1 MPIKNIV
8 FMGTPEFAVPCLD
21 ILNQHYNVTAVYTQP
36 DRPKGR
42 GQKLAMSPVKE
53 YALKH
58 NLPVYQPEKI
68 KTPECV
74 AELRELKPDLIIVVA
89 FGQILSKEILDIPPL
104 GCVNVH
110 GSLLPRWRGAA
121 PIHWSIISGDKQTGI
136 TTMYMDVGL
145 DTGDMILKAT
155 TEITPDMTTAQLHD
169 KLMVQ
174 GADLLLQTVQLIE
187 ENKAPREKQDDNL
200 SCYAKMLNN
209 NNCRIDWTKSAQDI
223 HNLVRGLNSWP
234 VAYTTLNNKKF
245 KIWQTKVTTG
255 TGNPGQ
261 IIKITKQSIIVATG
275 EGAIEL
281 LEIQPPNKA
290 KMPASSYINGHK
302 QELENN
308 VSFI

>member
-1 MPIKNIV
+1 MSIKNIV
-8 FMGTPEFAVPCLD
+8 FMGTPDFAVPCLE
-21 ILNQHYNVTAVYTQP
+21 ILHKHYHVSAVYTQP

-42 GQKLAMSPVKE
+42 GQKLSMSPVKQF
-53 YALKH
+53 ALTH

-68 KTPECV
+68 KTDECV
-74 AELRELKPDLIIVVA
+74 VQLRELNPDLIIVVA
-89 FGQILSKEILDIPPL
+89 FGQILSQDILDIPTL

-121 PIHWSIISGDKQTGI
+121 PIHWSIISGDTKTGI
-136 TTMYMDVGL
+136 TTMYMDIGL

-155 TEITPDMTTAQLHD
+155 TSITPDMTTAELHD

-174 GADLLLQTVQLIE
+174 GADLLLKTVHAIE
-187 ENKAPREKQDDNL
+187 NNTVLRTKQDDSL

-209 NNCRIDWTKSAQDI
+209 DNCRIDWTKSSVEI

-245 KIWQTKVTTG
+245 KIWKTKITTG
-255 TGNPGQ
+255 QGLPGQ
-261 IIKITKQSIIVATG
+261 IINLTKHSIVVATG
-275 EGAIEL
+275 DGAIEL

-302 QELENN
+302 QELEANAA
-308 VSFI
+308 FI

>member
-68 KTPECV
+68 KTLECV
-74 AELRELKPDLIIVVA
+74 AKLRELKPDLIIVVA

-155 TEITPDMTTAQLHD
+155 TEITPDMTTEQLHD

-187 ENKAPREKQDDNL
+187 ENKTPREKQDDNL

-209 NNCRIDWTKSAQDI
+209 DNCRIDWTKSAQDI

-234 VAYTTLNNKKF
+234 VAYTTLNNKKV
-245 KIWQTKVTTG
+245 KIWKTRVTTG
-255 TGNPGQ
+255 T
-261 IIKITKQSIIVATG
+261 
-275 EGAIEL
+275 
-281 LEIQPPNKA
+281 
-290 KMPASSYINGHK
+290 
-302 QELENN
+302 
-308 VSFI
+308 